1 MRTASFLPFLPTFLT
16 KCNLVQPLIGCQG
29 GGPIHIT
36 ADNLNMFG
44 KALIESNGVEVM
56 KEYTYNG
63 CGGGAG
69 GSVSSFYF
77 LFSCFILDQIC
88 CFREKKENDY
98 TRILYFIFYFYFYFW
113 IFIFI
118 FNICWKG
125 RRYGLKYLLGLGLN
139 LNVGLLLTV
148 PISFLNS
155 GCEETTEKIRN

>member
-88 CFREKKENDY
+88 CFREKKRTTTPEFY
-98 TRILYFIFYFYFYFW
+98 ILYFTFT
-113 IFIFI
+113 FIFEFLFLILI
-118 FNICWKG
+118 F
-125 RRYGLKYLLGLGLN
+125 
-139 LNVGLLLTV
+139 V
-148 PISFLNS
+148 
-155 GCEETTEKIRN
+155 EKAEDMA